1 MNKRISFLALMYLL
15 SFSSTGLSVLSVE
28 TVPGTIRVP
37 QNFLTIQE
45 AIDASEPGGIILVAS
60 GTYHENVTVWKPLT
74 IIGESRDSTIVD
86 QIGAFAVFHITADN
100 VIINGFTV
108 RSGSVGIWIDNSHHD
123 TIASNVIT
131 NNDDGVWVTFSN
143 SGVISN
149 NIITN
154 NVFFG
159 LYIEASNYTALNGN
173 TVTENTYGI
182 YMENCGNGLTNE
194 NIIALNY
201 GDGIHAIYS
210 NDNAM
215 FHNMICNN
223 SLGIRLEGSNANSI
237 FENTLLDNFDQ
248 AWVEEVT
255 INAWDNGSK
264 GNYWSDYNGMD
275 SDYDG
280 IGDTPYIINVNNTD
294 RYPLMGLT
302 VFNDIAITNVEAFK
316 TVVGQGFALDIDV
329 AIQNQGNFTATF
341 NVIAFSNTTIIET
354 KKITLSNGNSTT
366 HRFFWNTSGF
376 AKGNCTISAVADI
389 VPGETD
395 TTDNN
400 CTDGWVLI
408 TKVGDLGGPVNY
420 VPTFF
425 ACDGKVNGYDLA
437 LFIAC
442 YRKEAPPEA
451 MYLADLGGPVNYVPT
466 FFACD
471 GKVDGYDL
479 ALWIACYK
487 GLGP

>member
-1 MNKRISFLALMYLL
+1 MNKKISFLALIYLL
-15 SFSSTGLSVLSVE
+15 CFSFARMSVLSVE
-28 TVPGTIRVP
+28 TVPETIRVP

-45 AIDASEPGGIILVAS
+45 AIDASEPEGIILVAS

-74 IIGESRDSTIVD
+74 IIGESQDSTIVD

-100 VIINGFTV
+100 VTINGFTV

-143 SGVISN
+143 SSVISN
-149 NIITN
+149 NTITN

-159 LYIEASNYTALNGN
+159 LYLEASNYTMSNGN

-182 YMENCGNGLTNE
+182 YMENCGNGLING

-210 NDNAM
+210 DDNAM

-223 SLGIRLEGSNANSI
+223 SLGICLEESNANYI
-237 FENTLLDNFDQ
+237 YENTLLDNLDQ

-264 GNYWSDYNGMD
+264 GNYWSDYNGTD
-275 SDYDG
+275 SNHDG

-294 RYPLMGLT
+294 RYPLIGLI
-302 VFNDIAITNVEAFK
+302 VFNDIAITTVEASK
-316 TVVGQGFALDIDV
+316 IVVGQGFALDINV

-341 NVIAFSNTTIIET
+341 NVTAFFNATISET
-354 KKITLSNGNSTT
+354 KKITLPSGNSTT
-366 HRFFWNTSGF
+366 LRFTWNTAGF
-376 AKGNCTISAVADI
+376 AKGNYTISAYTWPVA
-389 VPGETD
+389 GETD
-395 TTDNN
+395 KTDN
-400 CTDGWVLI
+400 TYIYGTVLVTVVGDVSGDHIVDIDDLVLI
-408 TKVGDLGGPVNY
+408 IYYWGTHEGGSSWNGNMDLSNDSV
-420 VPTFF
+420 V
-425 ACDGKVNGYDLA
+425 DIDDLVI
-437 LFIAC
+437 LI
-442 YRKEAPPEA
+442 Y
-451 MYLADLGGPVNYVPT
+451 YWGSY
-466 FFACD
+466 
-471 GKVDGYDL
+471 
-479 ALWIACYK
+479 W
-487 GLGP
+487 